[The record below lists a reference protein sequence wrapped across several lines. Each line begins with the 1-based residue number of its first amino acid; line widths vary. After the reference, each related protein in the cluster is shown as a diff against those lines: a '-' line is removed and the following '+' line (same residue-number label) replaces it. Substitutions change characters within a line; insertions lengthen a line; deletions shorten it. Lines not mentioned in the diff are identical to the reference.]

1 MNTLRFFVYVGIM
14 LALYVLAQSL
24 TINTSYFVSGF
35 ITCFSVFLVS
45 MRLAKNLIEKQ
56 LNNHAPDIKT
66 MHTKH
71 ALVATLELLTTIPCV
86 LVFVATSL
94 FVTSPFILGGTLAMI
109 FIFIDHAF
117 KYSVPLETW
126 IN

>member
-1 MNTLRFFVYVGIM
+1 M
-14 LALYVLAQSL
+14 LTQGLA
-24 TINTSYFVSGF
+24 INTSYCAVGF
-35 ITCFSVFLVS
+35 IVCLSLFLIS

-56 LNNHAPDIKT
+56 LNTHMPIMKT

-71 ALVATLELLTTIPCV
+71 ALVTSLELLTTIPCL
-86 LVFVATSL
+86 LVFIATSL